1 MQSTTKRCR
10 ETIGV
15 ATPGL
20 VDNWQSIAPHGID
33 RYWRAMQDSNPR
45 LRLRRPEGY
54 PDYPNRPY
62 LLPLTTPS

>member
-33 RYWRAMQDSNPR
+33 RYWRAMQLANC
-45 LRLRRPEGY
+45 
-54 PDYPNRPY
+54 
-62 LLPLTTPS
+62 PLQSI